1 MRSERT
7 WGPPEAGA
15 TTGAICPACRES
27 LAVDEQPV
35 RLFQVV
41 RCRLCERR
49 LHVVGVDPLSLRVFR
64 SQGLALV
71 DD

>member
-7 WGPPEAGA
+7 WGPPEGGRAA
-15 TTGAICPACRES
+15 AVRCPSCRES
-27 LAVDEQPV
+27 LAIDGEPV
-35 RLFQVV
+35 ELHQVI
-41 RCRLCERR
+41 RCRSCERR
-49 LHVVGVDPLSLRVFR
+49 LHVVGIEPLSLRVFR

>member
-7 WGPPEAGA
+7 WGPPEGGQTAA
-15 TTGAICPACRES
+15 VRCPSCRES
-27 LAVDEQPV
+27 LAVDGESV
-35 RLFQVV
+35 RLHQVI

-49 LHVVGVDPLSLRVFR
+49 LHVVGVEPLSLRVFR